1 MRLLLLFQ
9 QLFLLAIAR
18 QVQSHVSPR
27 TFKFKGEK
35 EGQIGGCNAAD
46 VKIILEEIEIAKEAA
61 EFAAEQLTKYPFFQA
76 FQEPK
81 AFGKKELENAGKE
94 VFTRIAAMLDGFHK
108 DDRFTIECRN
118 KRCTEEDADT
128 VAIMSTKKDGI
139 LDPILS
145 FCPKFFET
153 DSSTQK
159 KLERYKKAMGRNRN
173 YVERWSGTINMQDLS
188 RTRSVVIMHEL
199 THTPYVAMPIKELL
213 GRKDEENMQVFNILC
228 GLGAFITKDYYYEAS
243 DCYRMA
249 RGYHNALTKILK
261 SPEWVRGARKA
272 AENAESWALI
282 ASGMYMSKQLRIK
295 QIPIQGI
302 EDWMWEDIRIGAQ

>member
-1 MRLLLLFQ
+1 MRLFLLWQ
-9 QLFLLAIAR
+9 QLVLLAIAG

-27 TFKFKGEK
+27 TFKFRGEK

-46 VKIILEEIEIAKEAA
+46 VEIILEEIEMAKKAA

-108 DDRFTIECRN
+108 DDGFTIECRN
-118 KRCTEEDADT
+118 ERCTENDADT
-128 VAIMSTKKDGI
+128 VAIMSTKKDGT

-145 FCPKFFET
+145 LCQKFFET

-159 KLERYKKAMGRNRN
+159 KLEQYKKAMGRNRN

-188 RTRSVVIMHEL
+188 HTRSVVIMHEL
-199 THTPYVAMPIKELL
+199 THTTYVATPIKELL
-213 GRKDEENMQVFNILC
+213 DRKDEEDM
-228 GLGAFITKDYYYEAS
+228 
-243 DCYRMA
+243 
-249 RGYHNALTKILK
+249 
-261 SPEWVRGARKA
+261 
-272 AENAESWALI
+272 
-282 ASGMYMSKQLRIK
+282 
-295 QIPIQGI
+295 
-302 EDWMWEDIRIGAQ
+302 

>member
-1 MRLLLLFQ
+1 MRLFLLWQ
-9 QLFLLAIAR
+9 QLVLLAIAG

-27 TFKFKGEK
+27 TFKFRGEK

-46 VKIILEEIEIAKEAA
+46 VEIILEEIEMAKKAA

-108 DDRFTIECRN
+108 DDGFTIECRN
-118 KRCTEEDADT
+118 ERCTENDADT
-128 VAIMSTKKDGI
+128 VAIMSTKKDGT

-145 FCPKFFET
+145 LCQKFFET

-159 KLERYKKAMGRNRN
+159 KLEQYKKAM
-173 YVERWSGTINMQDLS
+173 
-188 RTRSVVIMHEL
+188 
-199 THTPYVAMPIKELL
+199 
-213 GRKDEENMQVFNILC
+213 
-228 GLGAFITKDYYYEAS
+228 

-249 RGYHNALTKILK
+249 RGYHDVFTKILK
-261 SPEWVRGARKA
+261 SPERVRGARKA

-302 EDWMWEDIRIGAQ
+302 ADWMWEDTRIGAQ